1 MNDEKGRIFTITDQ
15 SGVTKEYEILFTF
28 DSEETQNSY
37 IVFTDNNKDKDGNI
51 ITYAATYAKDGDKLE
66 LNDIKTEKE
75 WTLIENLLSQIE
87 EKLSSEN

>member
-1 MNDEKGRIFTITDQ
+1 MKMPDEKERTFTITD
-15 SGVTKEYEILFTF
+15 SNGKTTEYEILFTF
-28 DSEETQNSY
+28 DSEETNKSY

-51 ITYAATYAKDGDKLE
+51 ITYAATYEKDGNKLE

-87 EKLSSEN
+87 DKISE